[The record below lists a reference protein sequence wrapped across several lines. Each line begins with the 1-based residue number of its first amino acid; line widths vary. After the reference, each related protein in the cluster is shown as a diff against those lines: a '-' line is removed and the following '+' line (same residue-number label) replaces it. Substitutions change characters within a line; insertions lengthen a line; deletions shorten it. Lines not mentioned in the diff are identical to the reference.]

1 MKTLISLLMLLALT
15 EALAQMR
22 PVQQQKTEG
31 DSVIGRGVE
40 PPDYKQG
47 DVKSIFKKIE
57 ESISKSTLT
66 SSPAFFGS
74 QVYVNISGGEN
85 GYFSANQVVSVLQ
98 NYFSSR
104 KAVSFSFSRLNEQ
117 GSTPYATGRFTFI
130 TKGNKESVQIYV
142 SLTLQESKWVVS
154 QFNIY

>member
-22 PVQQQKTEG
+22 PVQQKTEG

-74 QVYVNISGGEN
+74 QVSVNISGGEN

-117 GSTPYATGRFTFI
+117 DSTPYATGRFTFI